1 MGFWSSFGKVA
12 AQVGLDLGVSAIQI
26 GLKTNPMVGAGVAI
40 ATQIL
45 TAINTSPTETTE
57 VIAREILIGLQVNVT
72 AERLA
77 TLKGIIDEVKAK
89 RQPSG

>member
-26 GLKTNPMVGAGVAI
+26 GLKTNPTVGAGVAI

-45 TAINTSPTETTE
+45 TAINANPSETTE
-57 VIAREILIGLQVNVT
+57 VIAREILVGLQVT
-72 AERLA
+72 ITQERI
-77 TLKGIIDEVKAK
+77 TMLKNIIDEVKT
-89 RQPSG
+89 RR